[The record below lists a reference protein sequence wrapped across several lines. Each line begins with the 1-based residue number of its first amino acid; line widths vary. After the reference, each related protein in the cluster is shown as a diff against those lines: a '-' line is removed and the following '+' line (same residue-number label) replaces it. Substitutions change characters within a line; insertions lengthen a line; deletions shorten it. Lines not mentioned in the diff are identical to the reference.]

1 MALDCI
7 FPSLKHLLVVLLFI
21 CNPPSVLEFSELGGS
36 FFVHLLLEF
45 FAHVAFAFANLHEN
59 VGLVGLAGL
68 GGVEHFFF
76 MRKRLSFDL
85 SINELLFVIF

>member
-1 MALDCI
+1 MTLDCI

-21 CNPPSVLEFSELGGS
+21 CNPPSVLKFGKLCGS

-45 FAHVAFAFANLHEN
+45 SAHVALAFADLHEN

-68 GGVEHFFF
+68 GGVKHFLF
-76 MRKRLSFDL
+76 MCERLSFDL
-85 SINELLFVIF
+85 SVDELLLVIF